1 MVEEI
6 KMVIAVRK
14 DLDLGK
20 GKIAVQVAHA
30 AVTLAMHSSKN
41 DRRMFRKWTDQ
52 GQKKVV
58 IRISDM
64 QELMDLKMKLEGRG
78 FYVCQ
83 ISDAGYTQ
91 VPPGTVTCIGAG
103 PVPAG
108 EIDPVTSEY
117 PLL

>member
-1 MVEEI
+1 MVKDS

-30 AVTLAMHSSKN
+30 AVTLALHAKKYERA
-41 DRRMFRKWTDQ
+41 DFKRWIKG

-58 IRISDM
+58 IKIASLE
-64 QELMDLKMKLEGRG
+64 ELFSLKEKLESSG

-91 VPPGTVTCIGAG
+91 VPPNTVTCIGVG
-103 PVPAG
+103 PADS
-108 EIDPVTSEY
+108 EKLDPITSSY